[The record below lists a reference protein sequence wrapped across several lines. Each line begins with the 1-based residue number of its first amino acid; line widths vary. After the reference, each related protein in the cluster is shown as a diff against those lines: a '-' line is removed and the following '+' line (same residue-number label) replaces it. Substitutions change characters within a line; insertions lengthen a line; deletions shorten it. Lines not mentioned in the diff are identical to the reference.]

1 MLFWVVCHSESSGRH
16 SDPEPCEGEESQDKP
31 CGEFIESIREESQCF
46 RYCRVAEI
54 LHGVYTERSECVQD
68 DIRQQSYKT
77 NKKSGKRAI
86 IATYRLILEF
96 FQRIA
101 EADFRPVDD

>member
-1 MLFWVVCHSESSGRH
+1 MTLFYSCHSEPFGCH

-68 DIRQQSYKT
+68 DIRQQSHLIIWK
-77 NKKSGKRAI
+77 NKKPAKIFGLPGTKSVSLK
-86 IATYRLILEF
+86 
-96 FQRIA
+96 
-101 EADFRPVDD
+101 